1 MELIIAFVIGIC
13 LITGY
18 VPVKSPPVGELT
30 LALSPDQPL
39 RIRTKVTPS
48 SILQYKDIIKQTY
61 DYSCGSAALSTL
73 LRNYLG
79 EDITEQQVIQGLL
92 THGDKDQIIK
102 RRAFSLLDMKK
113 YVGVLG
119 YEGAGYRA
127 EIEDLKDPANWPL
140 IIPVT
145 LFDYR
150 HFVVMKGVHDG
161 HVFIADPFSGNSSYP
176 LYAFENM
183 WYDKVVFIVR
193 PKGGKGLSALKLK
206 NRDLRYITESDAKR
220 LIMERFRP
228 FDTPSKVKMTHFP
241 GQKQY
246 YKP

>member
-1 MELIIAFVIGIC
+1 MELFIAFILGIC

-18 VPVKSPPVGELT
+18 VPVKSPPSGELI
-30 LALSPDQPL
+30 LALSPDLPS
-39 RIRTKVTPS
+39 RIRAKVTPVS
-48 SILQYKDIIKQTY
+48 VLQYQDIIKQTY

-92 THGDKDQIIK
+92 TYGDKNQIIS

-127 EIEDLKDPANWPL
+127 EIADLKDPANWPL
-140 IIPVT
+140 ILPVT
-145 LFDYR
+145 LFEYR
-150 HFVVMKGVHDG
+150 HFVVLKGVHDG

-176 LYAFENM
+176 LTTFENM
-183 WYDKVVFIVR
+183 WYDKVVFIVK

-220 LIMERFRP
+220 VIMERHTP
-228 FDTPSKVKMTHFP
+228 FDTPSNTKMTNFP